1 MKPHLASRG
10 RAGVLLIVLALIGGT
25 GCVTARM
32 IEGGSPKQQA
42 RERGEREWQEQE
54 RARREQQERERGRQE
69 KTS

>member
-1 MKPHLASRG
+1 MKPDLASRG

-32 IEGGSPKQQA
+32 IEGGTPKQQA
-42 RERGEREWQEQE
+42 GERGERERQEQE
-54 RARREQQERERGRQE
+54 RARREQQQREGERKE